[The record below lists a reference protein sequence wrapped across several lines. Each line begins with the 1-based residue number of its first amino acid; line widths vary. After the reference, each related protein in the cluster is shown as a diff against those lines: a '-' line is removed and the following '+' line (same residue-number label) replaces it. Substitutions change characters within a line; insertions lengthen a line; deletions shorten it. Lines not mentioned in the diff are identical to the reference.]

1 VSQDMN
7 EWKVSQYGGK
17 KRTFTVVRDVTEAR
31 RGHVPCDPELVLAS
45 FMFEQIFV
53 MISLPALLR
62 KLCALA
68 YH

>member
-1 VSQDMN
+1 
-7 EWKVSQYGGK
+7 
-17 KRTFTVVRDVTEAR
+17 
-31 RGHVPCDPELVLAS
+31 LVLAS